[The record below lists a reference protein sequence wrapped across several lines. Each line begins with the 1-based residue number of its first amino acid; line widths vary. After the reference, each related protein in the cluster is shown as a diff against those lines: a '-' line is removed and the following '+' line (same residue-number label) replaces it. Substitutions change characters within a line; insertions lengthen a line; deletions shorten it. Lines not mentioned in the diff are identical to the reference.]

1 MSTDDIHANV
11 SNVKRI
17 LVVRAGALG
26 DTVFCSSI
34 IPALTHHFGD
44 DVIIDWVAK
53 KNIGG
58 IFQNDPRIRHVFEL
72 KSRRTPL
79 LANKAKMQVIAA
91 SFREPY
97 DYAINLEI
105 GDMFNTVMRLVRAH
119 NKIGMPYTYFST
131 PAETHAVENLHII
144 YRSFL
149 DEVDIRYAEPT
160 LAGPNLE
167 QVIEKFSLPDNY
179 VVLVPANSHH
189 DKSSSIN
196 HRAWPVSHWQ
206 NLMKLL
212 DDNGVPNVIIGG
224 KGEEAYFSGFGK
236 LPQHTISLAGRTGFS
251 ELISVIQG
259 AKCVIT
265 TDTGPSHIA
274 AAVNTPVVALIGP
287 TNPSRTGPY
296 RTKNNKVLVL
306 NAHLPCSPC
315 YHTERLTH
323 CQQNL
328 CMEQIA
334 PEQVLHAVLNELRT
348 HKPTS
353 QVSAFSDK

>member
-1 MSTDDIHANV
+1 MSTDEIHTDISDA
-11 SNVKRI
+11 KRV

-26 DTVFCSSI
+26 DTVFGSSI

-53 KNIGG
+53 ANIGR
-58 IFQNDPRIRHVFEL
+58 IFHGDPRIRHVFEL
-72 KSRRTPL
+72 KSRRAPL

-97 DYAINLEI
+97 DYAINLEL
-105 GDMFNTVMRLVRAH
+105 GDMFNSVMRLLRAR
-119 NKIGMPYTYFST
+119 NKIGRPYTYFSE

-149 DEVDIRYAEPT
+149 EEADIAYAEPS
-160 LAGPNLE
+160 LVGPNLK
-167 QVIEKFSLPDNY
+167 QISEKFSLPEDY

-189 DKSSSIN
+189 DKASSIN
-196 HRAWPVSHWQ
+196 HRAWPVSHWR

-274 AAVNTPVVALIGP
+274 AAVNTPVIALIGP
-287 TNPSRTGPY
+287 TNPRITGPY
-296 RTKNNKVLVL
+296 RTKSNKVLLL
-306 NAHLPCSPC
+306 NANLSCSPC
-315 YHTERLTH
+315 YYTERLTN
-323 CQQNL
+323 CQQNI
-328 CMEQIA
+328 CMDKIL
-334 PEQVLHAVLNELRT
+334 PEQVSHAVLNEFRET
-348 HKPTS
+348 
-353 QVSAFSDK
+353 